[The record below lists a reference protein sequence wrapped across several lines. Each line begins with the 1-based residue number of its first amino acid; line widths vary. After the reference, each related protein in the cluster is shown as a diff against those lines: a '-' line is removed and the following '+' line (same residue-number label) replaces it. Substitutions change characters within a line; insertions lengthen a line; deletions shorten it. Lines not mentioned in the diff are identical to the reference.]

1 MIRLIVI
8 FSCLIGFTL
17 LRPKLLGDME
27 INKLKNDIVGEILPL
42 FQDTKPSTIEPNPV
56 QPTDKPKLI
65 PKVTP
70 DTEPWGV
77 SKQIG
82 EYTWTMKIA
91 NDPRMATPSEIL
103 MALNEYRQ
111 KQGSQILVLDNS
123 LADYAQ
129 SRADYFFLVNKTD
142 AHKGFIDYVENQDGY
157 NKLGFNWLGENSSFG
172 YQVLGVHLIEW
183 VFAGDKP
190 HNDNQLAQ
198 RWDHVG
204 IGVRGTAVDIIFATS
219 KR

>member
-1 MIRLIVI
+1 MIRFIVI
-8 FSCLIGFTL
+8 FSFFIGLIL
-17 LRPKLLGDME
+17 LKPKLLGDLE
-27 INKLKNDIVGEILPL
+27 INKLKNNIVEEILPI
-42 FQDTKPSTIEPNPV
+42 FQDTKPLIIKPTPV
-56 QPTDKPKLI
+56 QTTNKPKLI

-70 DTEPWGV
+70 NTEPWGV
-77 SKQIG
+77 AKQIG

-91 NDPRMATPSEIL
+91 NDTRMATPSEIL
-103 MALNEYRQ
+103 VALNEYRQ
-111 KQGSQILVLDNS
+111 RQGSQLLVWDNA

-142 AHKGFIDYVENQDGY
+142 AHKGFLDFVENQDGY
-157 NKLGFNWLGENSSFG
+157 NKLGYNWLGENSSFG

-190 HNDNQLAQ
+190 HDDNQLAQ
-198 RWDHVG
+198 RWDHAG
-204 IGVRGTAVDIIFATS
+204 IGVKGTAVDIIFATS

>member
-8 FSCLIGFTL
+8 LSCLIGFLFLNPGL
-17 LRPKLLGDME
+17 LKDSD
-27 INKLKNDIVGEILPL
+27 INKIKSDIFEEIIPI
-42 FQDTKPSTIEPNPV
+42 FQDTKPLIIEPTPV
-56 QPTDKPKLI
+56 QTIDKPKLI

-77 SKQIG
+77 AKQIG

-91 NDPRMATPSEIL
+91 NDTRMATPSEIL
-103 MALNEYRQ
+103 VALNEYRQ
-111 KQGSQILVLDNS
+111 RQGSQLLVWDNT

-142 AHKGFIDYVENQDGY
+142 AHKGFLDFIENQDGY
-157 NKLGFNWLGENSSFG
+157 NKLGYNWLGENSSFG
-172 YQVLGVHLIEW
+172 YKVFGVHLIEW

-190 HNDNQLAQ
+190 HDDNQLAQ
-198 RWDHVG
+198 RWDHAG
-204 IGVRGTAVDIIFATS
+204 IGVKGTAVDIIFATS

>member
-1 MIRLIVI
+1 MIRFIVI
-8 FSCLIGFTL
+8 FSFFIGFLL
-17 LRPKLLGDME
+17 LRPKLLGDLE
-27 INKLKNDIVGEILPL
+27 INKLKNNIVEEILPI
-42 FQDTKPSTIEPNPV
+42 FQYTNPPIIEPTPV
-56 QPTDKPKLI
+56 QTIDKPKLI

-77 SKQIG
+77 AKQIG
-82 EYTWTMKIA
+82 EHTWTMKIA
-91 NDPRMATPSEIL
+91 NDTRMATPSEIL
-103 MALNEYRQ
+103 IALNEYRQ
-111 KQGSQILVLDNS
+111 KQGSQILVWDNT

-142 AHKGFIDYVENQDGY
+142 AHKGFLDFVENQDGY
-157 NKLGFNWLGENSSFG
+157 NKLGYNWLGENSSFG

-198 RWDHVG
+198 RWDHAG
-204 IGVRGTAVDIIFATS
+204 IGVKGTAVDIIFATS